1 MKTRRN
7 LSGIYMRHQDKSGKW
22 GNICFED
29 MSETEIDDLILN
41 MNDKYK
47 DNMIKALVRAINDI
61 GEQLDLIKE

>member
-47 DNMIKALVRAINDI
+47 DNMNDCDGNGKIKITI
-61 GEQLDLIKE
+61 SY